1 MKNFHI
7 PIGTL
12 GLILLSGCSPEI
24 PETLI
29 APSKLTINCPDDIAI
44 RVVSAPVSTDF
55 IDLPKPDISSTC
67 DAGTPSFSND
77 AGAELPAGV
86 NIITC
91 NATDSCG
98 NKESCSFK
106 VEVIV
111 DFRAKFVG
119 TYKGFRDCY
128 GQNVP
133 QLHPDQSMTFTVSY
147 GNKPNYLL
155 VGTDQVEVNTS
166 GTSLSPNFGDYR
178 RYGVG
183 FKADSIYVL
192 QEWGALNSH
201 ETCEFRGIKE
211 K

>member
-1 MKNFHI
+1 M
-7 PIGTL
+7 L
-12 GLILLSGCSPEI
+12 GLMLLLGCSPEKVII
-24 PETLI
+24 PTE
-29 APSKLTINCPDDIAI
+29 LTINCPDDMVI
-44 RVVSAPVSTDF
+44 RVASAPINADS
-55 IDLPKPDISSTC
+55 IDLPEPDISSTC
-67 DAGTPSFSND
+67 DVGTPSFSND
-77 AGAELPAGV
+77 AGAELAAGV
-86 NIITC
+86 NTITY

-128 GQNVP
+128 GLNVP
-133 QLHPDQSMTFTVSY
+133 QLHPDQSMTFTVGY

-155 VGTDQVEVNTS
+155 VGTDQVEVNS
-166 GTSLSPNFGDYR
+166 AGTSLSPSIGSYR

-211 K
+211 